1 LPAGALAAPFR
12 PASDSEVLE
21 RLPWTPDDAAAHLA
35 RARRMELE
43 RNPRN
48 LGLALEAARGDVM
61 RARADGDPRYLG
73 YAQAALGP
81 WWNAAEPPAAVQV
94 LRATIRQSQHDFDA
108 ALDDLRQ
115 VLERDP
121 ANVQAWL
128 TQALIQQTRG
138 DYAEARRSCTHLL
151 AAGRRS
157 AAVQL
162 TAMTC
167 TSSVASFAGDAPRSY
182 VTLNQALRAAPAVAP
197 DERVWTLGVL
207 ADMATRLGDVQQA
220 RAHYEE
226 ALALAPRDTVLRI
239 AYADFLLDRQEP
251 AAVLTLLGED
261 TRNDGIPLRLAL
273 AEQALGAPSLATHVE
288 DLRARFAAAKLR
300 GDQRHLRE
308 EARFTLA
315 LLRDAPAALALAER
329 DWAVQREPEDA
340 RVFLAAATAAGDAA
354 AAARVRDW
362 IGERRLQDV
371 RLASGDL

>member
-1 LPAGALAAPFR
+1 MRTTSRRRTPRASPTVAVRTTTSPTSSCASPAARTTSPTTSATGWASRRRGSPRTSRSSRRRTMAATAATAIPARPLESRLPREPVRLPSPSRAGSRRSDSLPGVAPAFIGATTMTRSMIRCIARRCSTTIAVSAFVVLFGCALPAGALAAPFR

-48 LGLALEAARGDVM
+48 LGLAL
-61 RARADGDPRYLG
+61 
-73 YAQAALGP
+73 AALGP

-197 DERVWTLGVL
+197 DERVWTLGV
-207 ADMATRLGDVQQA
+207 
-220 RAHYEE
+220 
-226 ALALAPRDTVLRI
+226 
-239 AYADFLLDRQEP
+239 
-251 AAVLTLLGED
+251 
-261 TRNDGIPLRLAL
+261 
-273 AEQALGAPSLATHVE
+273 
-288 DLRARFAAAKLR
+288 
-300 GDQRHLRE
+300 
-308 EARFTLA
+308 
-315 LLRDAPAALALAER
+315 
-329 DWAVQREPEDA
+329 
-340 RVFLAAATAAGDAA
+340 
-354 AAARVRDW
+354 
-362 IGERRLQDV
+362 
-371 RLASGDL
+371 

>member
-1 LPAGALAAPFR
+1 MRTTSRRRTPRASPTVAVRTTTSPTSSCASPAARTTSPTTSATGWASRRRGSPRTSRSSRRRTMAATAATAIPARPLESRLPREPVRLPSPSRAGSRRSDSLPEVAPAFIGATTMTRSMIRCIAWRCSTTIAVSAFVVLFGCAMPAGALAAPFR

-138 DYAEARRSCTHLL
+138 DYAEARRSCTRLL

-197 DERVWTLGVL
+197 DERVWALGV
-207 ADMATRLGDVQQA
+207 
-220 RAHYEE
+220 
-226 ALALAPRDTVLRI
+226 
-239 AYADFLLDRQEP
+239 
-251 AAVLTLLGED
+251 
-261 TRNDGIPLRLAL
+261 
-273 AEQALGAPSLATHVE
+273 
-288 DLRARFAAAKLR
+288 
-300 GDQRHLRE
+300 
-308 EARFTLA
+308 
-315 LLRDAPAALALAER
+315 
-329 DWAVQREPEDA
+329 
-340 RVFLAAATAAGDAA
+340 
-354 AAARVRDW
+354 
-362 IGERRLQDV
+362 
-371 RLASGDL
+371 